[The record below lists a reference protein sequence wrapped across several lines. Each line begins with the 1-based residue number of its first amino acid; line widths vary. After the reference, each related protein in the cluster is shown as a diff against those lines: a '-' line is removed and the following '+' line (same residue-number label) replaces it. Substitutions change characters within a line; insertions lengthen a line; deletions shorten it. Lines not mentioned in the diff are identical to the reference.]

1 MTLSMFTRERGW
13 QIEIKNTIFTSNSIN
28 MKRLFLIIFSL
39 TITLQLFSHPWK
51 PNHYVIIDT
60 DGGIDD
66 LKAITMLLASPD
78 VRVLAITVSSGTL
91 DETNSYIKVKS
102 LLNSFWHEGV
112 PVGINR
118 TSSFKSPQ
126 YPVALNCVWG
136 KEEGINILNAP
147 DYKTIITEVL
157 SAEKT
162 KISFLCLG
170 SMSTA
175 AEALKEI
182 PIFTQQVKQIIWSVT
197 APDIKEGFNYKADNS
212 AAENILKSV
221 IPVKMVNGMGEVPF
235 YNDYMLNKIS
245 EINTIYAEK
254 ITGLFRTEN
263 IKNHKYS
270 FSGNDEMVALYL
282 HFPGL
287 FKAIPG
293 TINNISSPLY
303 ADSLRDRSLIIL
315 GGETVP
321 KNQVIK
327 NFPYDP
333 SFYFDDIEPSVSE
346 IIEKYGADEWIS
358 GVIANEL
365 HRHLGVFAITG
376 VKMGIRAREYFNT
389 GVDEFSAVSFAGST
403 PPMSCMNDGIQVS
416 TGATPGH
423 GLLTVINDKPAIPAV
438 EFTYMNRK
446 IRVTLKPEIADKIS
460 SELQEINFVNGLD
473 SNIYWELVRKNS
485 IKYWRDLDRHEIFN
499 IEEIR

>member
-1 MTLSMFTRERGW
+1 
-13 QIEIKNTIFTSNSIN
+13 
-28 MKRLFLIIFSL
+28 MKRLLLIIFSL
-39 TITLQLFSHPWK
+39 TISLHLFSHPWK

-78 VRVLAITVSSGTL
+78 VRVLAITVSTGTL
-91 DETNSYIKVKS
+91 NETNSYIKVKS

-112 PVGINR
+112 RVGINR
-118 TSSFKSPQ
+118 NGSFKSPQ
-126 YPVALNCVWG
+126 FPVALNCVWG
-136 KEEGINILNAP
+136 KEEGLNALDAP
-147 DYKTIITEVL
+147 DYKTLITDVL

-175 AEALKEI
+175 SEALKNV
-182 PIFTQQVKQIIWSVT
+182 PLFSQQVRQIIWSVT
-197 APDIKEGFNYKADNS
+197 APEIRDGFNYKADIP
-212 AAENILKSV
+212 AAEIILKSG
-221 IPVKMVNGMGEVPF
+221 IPVNMVSGMGEVPF
-235 YNDYMLNKIS
+235 FNEYLLNKIS
-245 EINTIYAEK
+245 GINTIYAEK
-254 ITGLFRTEN
+254 ITELFRTEN

-270 FSGNDEMVALYL
+270 YSGNDEMVALYL

-293 TINNISSPLY
+293 TINNISSPIFI
-303 ADSLRDRSLIIL
+303 DSLRDRSLMIL
-315 GGETVP
+315 SGETVP

-327 NFPYDP
+327 QFPSEP
-333 SFYFDDIEPSVSE
+333 SFYFDDIEPSVNE
-346 IIEKYGADEWIS
+346 IIKKYGVDEWIS

-365 HRHLGVFAITG
+365 HRHLGVFAIAG

-389 GVDEFSAVSFAGST
+389 GVDEFSAVSFAGSN
-403 PPMSCMNDGIQVS
+403 PPLSCMNDGIQVS

-423 GLLTVINDKPAIPAV
+423 GLLTVVNDLPTLPSV

-446 IRVTLKPEIADKIS
+446 IKLTLKPEIAEKIS

-485 IKYWRDLDRHEIFN
+485 IRYWRDLDRHEIFN